1 MRPCGFRR
9 AERGIALITA
19 LLMLLLLLS
28 VSLGVTRLVA
38 NEQGEKG
45 VDLDRNQTFYA
56 AYGAMEQLNAAV
68 GTLFQQTPAPTGAA
82 ITQYVFNSPDIN
94 GNAVP
99 PSIPGMNFYDPYGLP
114 ASTVSYSGG
123 SGYEIS
129 YTGAPG
135 NPTAA
140 TGLITVG
147 AYQGF
152 QGLITQYT
160 ITVSVQSQNY
170 SLTTDT
176 AGTSGVTN
184 RYGSEVRLRRT
195 LQTVAIPV
203 FQFGIFS
210 QTDLDFFPGPNFNF
224 GGVVATNGN
233 LYLAA
238 GSTLT
243 LSSRTSAYG
252 DVIRD
257 RLANGYTGS
266 AYQSAYPGN
275 ISITTSPGTGN
286 YRNLAFTEGSI
297 NGGPSGATTPP
308 TCPTAPLPGGT
319 PAGTPNA
326 NWTTIS
332 VSDYNDN
339 LRNGAFGC
347 SRGTGQANLQLP
359 LVQAGATAIDLIKQP
374 FPGENT
380 ISQATEAIYCQRY
393 AVYPATTLCPG
404 QQGYAM
410 LRIFIAD
417 TYQEIEQI
425 PEASTTG
432 FISMTPDTQTVSL
445 LAAPKPG
452 YATVLPPWASS
463 AGGTIAAGTAP
474 CPARPAGNVYT
485 ASGGKYCNYGD
496 WFYGGA
502 TGATALGGLSRLG
515 MGDGISLGSPAIPSG
530 NCPDGTQVAATAAPP
545 APATCGPYI
554 EMQYQDSS
562 TGGWVDVTA
571 DILRLGYVGR
581 NLSQGIGKPNDGTAG
596 NTNVGATAA
605 QIAAGAGAACYEPNP
620 DAVLRIQ
627 RLVDTPSNYST
638 KPCGY
643 PINTVYAKLSGG
655 PAAGAISTTGADY
668 THMSLFDSRE
678 GVLRDCW
685 VAGDCP
691 ATVTPTLAGVMN
703 YVEIDVNNLA
713 RWFVGTIG
721 AKGTPPGGTVGYLLY
736 ISDRRGNQVDP
747 TNGSAEVGVGCGAGK
762 CKLGNLGWEDF
773 VNPLSATG
781 VPNNAKDTG
790 EDLHGANET
799 TPGGAAVSLPLE
811 TYGGQPAYQPQQ
823 SSAATGGPVAPYIL
837 CFQLGVAGCPT
848 TPATGSTSQ
857 LVPLANLANTSA
869 YGAATGNNTLCNNI
883 AGAPQYPTVGNTSTA
898 AGPTGTNLLC
908 QESVNEARLNPPLF
922 FRRAVKLTD
931 AQSFS
936 FSVCATGATCGLTIA
951 SENPVYVEGNYNA
964 PGGSFSGADT
974 PSAILADAV
983 TLLSVNWNDVNSF
996 NSPYSDS
1003 GRTAVTSF
1011 YRMAILAGK
1020 GLAFPQPTTG
1030 SVAQDFGTDGG
1041 LHNFLRYI
1049 ENWSC
1054 CTLNYSGSLVSF
1066 FFNEQLVGTYKEGAS
1081 VVYDPPTRGYNFD
1094 SNFLT
1099 PALLPPRTPT
1109 FRDINTLGFTQLIM
1123 PNQQ

>member
-28 VSLGVTRLVA
+28 VSLGFTLLVA

-82 ITQYVFNSPDIN
+82 IAQYVFHSPDIN

-99 PSIPGMNFYDPYGLP
+99 PSIPGMTFYDPYGLP
-114 ASTVSYSGG
+114 ASVISYSGG

-135 NPTAA
+135 NPTST

-152 QGLITQYT
+152 QGQITQYT
-160 ITVSVQSQNY
+160 ITVSVQSQNF

-176 AGTSGVTN
+176 GGTTGVTN

-243 LSSRTSAYG
+243 MSSQVEAYG

-257 RLANGYTGS
+257 RLANGLTG
-266 AYQSAYPGN
+266 ATYQTSYPGN
-275 ISITTSPGTGN
+275 VSITTSPGTGN
-286 YRNLAFTEGSI
+286 YRNLAYTEGSI
-297 NGGPSGATTPP
+297 NGGPSGG
-308 TCPTAPLPGGT
+308 CPIVN
-319 PAGTPNA
+319 AGATPNA
-326 NWTTIS
+326 SWTTIS

-339 LRNGAFGC
+339 LRDGAFGC
-347 SRGTGQANLQLP
+347 SRGTGAKNLALP
-359 LVQAGATAIDLIKQP
+359 LVQAGATGIDLIKLP
-374 FPGENT
+374 FPNENT

-410 LRIFIAD
+410 LRIFLAD
-417 TYQEIEQI
+417 TVGDIMQI
-425 PEASTTG
+425 PEVDTTHQPVDMSPRST
-432 FISMTPDTQTVSL
+432 QA
-445 LAAPKPG
+445 LAVGAAAGDAK
-452 YATVLPPWASS
+452 VLPPWAAS
-463 AGGTIAAGTAP
+463 AGGTIAAGAAP
-474 CPARPAGNVYT
+474 CPARPAANAYT

-496 WFYGGA
+496 WFT
-502 TGATALGGLSRLG
+502 TGFSRLG
-515 MGDGISLGSPAIPSG
+515 VGDGTYSTTLANCQNGPLAPTAQAPVAPDTQTTTQPPS
-530 NCPDGTQVAATAAPP
+530 
-545 APATCGPYI
+545 CGPYI
-554 EMQYQDSS
+554 KMEYQDSS
-562 TGGWVDVTA
+562 TGGAWVDVTTQ
-571 DILRLGYVGR
+571 ILQLGYVGR
-581 NLSQGIGKPNDGTAG
+581 NLSAG
-596 NTNVGATAA
+596 NGTPNSVGATAA
-605 QIAAGAGAACYEPNP
+605 QIAAGAGATCYEPHP
-620 DAVLRIQ
+620 DAVIRLQ
-627 RLVDTPSNYST
+627 RLVDTPSNYAAQ
-638 KPCGY
+638 PCGY
-643 PINTVYAKLSGG
+643 PKNTVYAKLSGG
-655 PAAGAISTTGADY
+655 VPSGSMSIVPQDY
-668 THMSLFDSRE
+668 THLSLFDARE
-678 GVLRDCW
+678 ALPRDCW
-685 VAGDCP
+685 TAAGGMFAGGDCP
-691 ATVTPTLAGVMN
+691 SSNNLTLAGVMN

-713 RWFVGTIG
+713 RWFVGTTG
-721 AKGTPPGGTVGYLLY
+721 TKGTPPSSTVGYLLY

-747 TNGSAEVGVGCGAGK
+747 TNGSAEVGVGCGPTK

-773 VNPLSATG
+773 VNPLSANG
-781 VPNNAKDTG
+781 IPNGTKDTG

-799 TPGGAAVSLPLE
+799 APGGATVSLPLE
-811 TYGGQPAYQPQQ
+811 TYGGYAAYQPQQ
-823 SSAATGGPVAPYIL
+823 TSLFVPAAPYIL
-837 CFQLGVAGCPT
+837 CTQQGVSGCPT
-848 TPATGSTSQ
+848 VPPSGSTSN
-857 LVPLANLANTSA
+857 LVPTANLAN
-869 YGAATGNNTLCNNI
+869 GQVV
-883 AGAPQYPTVGNTSTA
+883 AGSNVMYPQTGNTSGAPT
-898 AGPTGTNLLC
+898 TGTTLYSL
-908 QESVNEARLNPPLF
+908 ESVAEARLNPPLF

-936 FSVCATGATCGLTIA
+936 FSVCAAGATCGLTIT

-983 TLLSVNWNDVNSF
+983 TLLSVNWNDINSMTP
-996 NSPYSDS
+996 SPYNCTDASRS
-1003 GRTAVTSF
+1003 AVTSY

-1020 GLAFPQPTTG
+1020 GVAFPEPGVG
-1030 SVAQDFGTDGG
+1030 SVNDDFGTDGG

-1049 ENWSC
+1049 ENWGANGGQ
-1054 CTLNYSGSLVSF
+1054 TLNYSGSLVSF
-1066 FFNEQLVGTYKEGAS
+1066 FFNEQGVGTYKDGANL
-1081 VVYDPPTRGYNFD
+1081 VYNPPTRGYNFD
-1094 SNFLT
+1094 TNFLT